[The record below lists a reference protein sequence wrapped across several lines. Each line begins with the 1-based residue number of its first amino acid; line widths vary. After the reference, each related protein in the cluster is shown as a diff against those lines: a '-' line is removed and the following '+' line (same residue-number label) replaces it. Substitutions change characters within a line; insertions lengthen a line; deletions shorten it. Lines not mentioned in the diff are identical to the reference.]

1 MQRTWIPLCAL
12 TSLLV
17 SGSECLAQ
25 SEYNTAF
32 FHGTGEQ
39 SFINLIDPDSG
50 IIPGTYSLDVYVNR
64 KLVEQRD
71 VEIVRDKPDSAL
83 HPCISADR
91 LRAWSVAL
99 PADDDEPCY
108 PLERRIAGASMN
120 VTMTEH
126 RLDIQVPQL
135 NMLTQPRGTV
145 PATRYDEGINAA
157 FVNYNLAANTIRS
170 YGQNSQ
176 YAYLYL
182 NNGINI
188 GAWRLRQMANL
199 TKRDGETGHWKNVSS
214 WAERALPSLRSRLLL
229 GQGSTGTT
237 LYDSIP
243 FRGVQL
249 ASEPMMRAD
258 SQSRYAPVV
267 RGVAESNARVEVRQ
281 NKYLIY
287 STNVPPGPFAF
298 DDIVPVSQSGDLFV
312 TIIETDGRK
321 TNLVIPYT
329 VLPGLVRK
337 GQWNY
342 EITAAK
348 YHDGAD
354 GYAPAFVESQ
364 LARGMSDTVTLSGGL
379 LSAEHY
385 RSAAMGVGKNMGHFG
400 AVSVD
405 LALSDTR
412 LARGDDE
419 QGGSA
424 RFLYA
429 KSFLDSRTDFQVAG
443 YRYSSSGY
451 YDFQESVQERR
462 RWDNGRYKTYY
473 WDDADQDN
481 PDWVAS
487 KPEIHYDSRYATKKA
502 RLDISMSQQIG
513 EISQL
518 YLTFSKQSYWQDAG
532 SDTTVQ
538 SGFTSRLG
546 NVTWSLYYQNT
557 RNHYIAHDSSINL
570 RLSLPLS
577 FGSHPATATTDL
589 HADRAGNVSSSAGLS
604 GSLLEDNRL
613 SYAMQVQQNDAEG
626 TAGDLSMGYKGG
638 AGNLWL
644 GYSRAEDVQQSSMN
658 LSGGILA
665 HAGGVTLSQPP
676 GSTFTLI
683 EAQDAQGVR
692 VENQAGVRIDAAGY
706 AVAPHAIP
714 YRNNTWSLNTLDF
727 PEGLDVP
734 VATQNNVPTRGAI
747 TRVTFETYRG
757 DSVLIHSKRPD
768 NSVPPVGAQ
777 AYSRGERNN
786 GIVGPDGDI
795 FVSGVLPGEAIA
807 IRWGEGDDE
816 QCRIQLPDE
825 ERREQDT
832 AGYREISAICR

>member
-1 MQRTWIPLCAL
+1 MQRAWIPLCAL

-17 SGSECLAQ
+17 TGSECAAQ
-25 SEYNTAF
+25 SEYNTSF
-32 FHGTGEQ
+32 FHGSGDR

-50 IIPGTYSLDVYVNR
+50 IIPGTYSLDIYVNQ
-64 KLVEQRD
+64 KLVDQRD
-71 VEIVRDKPDSAL
+71 VEIVRDNADKSL
-83 HPCISADR
+83 RPCISAEQ
-91 LRAWSVAL
+91 LRDWSVAI
-99 PADDDEPCY
+99 PPEDDERCY
-108 PLERRIAGASMN
+108 PLEKRMTGASMGF
-120 VTMTEH
+120 TMAEH

-135 NMLTQPRGTV
+135 SMHTQPRGAI
-145 PATRYDEGINAA
+145 PSTRYDDGINAA
-157 FVNYNLAANTIRS
+157 FVNYNLVANNVRS
-170 YGQNSQ
+170 SGQESQ

-188 GAWRLRQMANL
+188 GAWRFRHMANL
-199 TKRDGETGHWKNVSS
+199 TKRSGEESHWQNVSS
-214 WAERALPSLRSRLLL
+214 WAERALPSLKSRLLL
-229 GQGSTGTT
+229 GQASTGTV
-237 LYDSIP
+237 LFDSIP
-243 FRGVQL
+243 FRGAQL
-249 ASEPMMRAD
+249 ASEPLMRAE
-258 SQSRYAPVV
+258 SQSRYAPIV

-342 EITAAK
+342 DVAAGK
-348 YHDGAD
+348 YHDGAN
-354 GYAPAFVESQ
+354 GYAPGFAESQ
-364 LARGMSDTVTLSGGL
+364 LSYGISDTITLSGGL

-385 RSAAMGVGKNMGHFG
+385 QSAALGVGQNMGHFG

-412 LARGDDE
+412 LARGDAE

-473 WDDADQDN
+473 WDDTRLDD
-481 PDWVAS
+481 PEWVVS
-487 KPEIHYDSRYATKKA
+487 KPEVSYDASYATKKS

-513 EISQL
+513 EISQF
-518 YLTFSKQSYWQDAG
+518 YLTFSRQNYWKGAKT
-532 SDTTVQ
+532 DTSVQ
-538 SGFTSRLG
+538 SGLTSRLG

-557 RNHYIAHDSSINL
+557 RNHYASNDSSINL

-577 FGSHPATATTDL
+577 LGSHPATATTDL

-604 GSLLEDNRL
+604 GSMLEDNRL
-613 SYAMQVQQNDAEG
+613 SYAVQVEQNDSER
-626 TAGDLSMGYKGG
+626 TAGDMSMGYRGG

-644 GYSRAEDVQQSSMN
+644 GYSTAENMQQTSMN
-658 LSGGILA
+658 LSGGIVA
-665 HAGGVTLSQPP
+665 HRGGVTLSQPP
-676 GSTFTLI
+676 GTTFSLI
-683 EAQDAQGVR
+683 EAQNAEGVG
-692 VENQAGVRIDAAGY
+692 VMNQTGVRIDASGY
-706 AVAPHAIP
+706 AVAPNAIP
-714 YRNNTWSLNTLDF
+714 YRNNTWSLDTRDF
-727 PEGLDVP
+727 PGDLDVP
-734 VATQNNVPTRGAI
+734 LATQNNVPTRGAI
-747 TRVTFETYRG
+747 TRVTFETWRG
-757 DSVLIHSKRPD
+757 ESVLIHSRRPD

-777 AYSRGERNN
+777 AYSRGDRNN
-786 GIVGPDGDI
+786 GIVGTDGDI
-795 FVSGVLPGEAIA
+795 FVSGVTAGETIT
-807 IRWGEGDDE
+807 IRWGEGADE
-816 QCRIQLPDE
+816 QCRIQLPDGHPVD
-825 ERREQDT
+825 QAG
-832 AGYREISAICR
+832 AGYREIAAICR

>member
-1 MQRTWIPLCAL
+1 MQRAWIPLCAL

-17 SGSECLAQ
+17 SGTECAAQ
-25 SEYNTAF
+25 SEYNTSF
-32 FHGTGEQ
+32 FHGNGDQ

-50 IIPGTYSLDVYVNR
+50 IIPGTYSLDIYVNQ

-71 VEIVRDKPDSAL
+71 VEILQDKADNML
-83 HPCISADR
+83 HPCISAEQ
-91 LRAWSVAL
+91 LRAWSVAI
-99 PADDDEPCY
+99 PTDDKESCY
-108 PLERRIAGASMN
+108 PLEQRINGASIGF
-120 VTMTEH
+120 TMAEH

-135 NMLTQPRGTV
+135 SMLTQSRGAV
-145 PATRYDEGINAA
+145 SSTRYDDGINAA
-157 FVNYNLAANTIRS
+157 FVNYNLVASNNKSR
-170 YGQNSQ
+170 GQESQ

-188 GAWRLRQMANL
+188 GAWRLRHMANL
-199 TKRDGETGHWKNVSS
+199 TKRSGESSYWQNVSS
-214 WAERALPSLRSRLLL
+214 WAERAIPSLKSRLLL
-229 GQGSTGTT
+229 GQASTGTA
-237 LYDSIP
+237 LFDSIP

-249 ASEPMMRAD
+249 ASEPMMRAE

-298 DDIVPVSQSGDLFV
+298 DDVVPVSQSGDLYV
-312 TIIETDGRK
+312 TIIETDGRR
-321 TNLVIPYT
+321 TNMVIPYT
-329 VLPGLVRK
+329 VLPGLIRN

-342 EITAAK
+342 DIAAGK

-354 GYAPAFVESQ
+354 GYAPAFAESQ
-364 LARGMSDTVTLSGGL
+364 LSYGASDSITLSGGL

-385 RSAAMGVGKNMGHFG
+385 RSAALGVGKNMGHFG

-405 LALSDTR
+405 LSLSDTR
-412 LARGDDE
+412 LARGDAE

-429 KSFLDSRTDFQVAG
+429 KSFMDSRTDFQVAG

-473 WDDADQDN
+473 WDDTSMDDSE
-481 PDWVAS
+481 WVIS
-487 KPEIHYDSRYATKKA
+487 KPEVGYDTHYATKKA

-513 EISQL
+513 DTSQF
-518 YLTFSKQSYWQDAG
+518 YLTFSQQSYWKEAG
-532 SDTTVQ
+532 KDTTVQ

-546 NVTWSLYYQNT
+546 NVSWSLYYQNT
-557 RNHYIAHDSSINL
+557 RNYYFSNDSSVNL
-570 RLSLPLS
+570 RLSLPLN
-577 FGSHPATATTDL
+577 FGSHPATVTTDL

-604 GSLLEDNRL
+604 GSMLEDNRL
-613 SYAMQVQQNDAEG
+613 SYAMQVEQNDSER
-626 TAGDLSMGYKGG
+626 TAGDLSMGYRGG

-644 GYSRAEDVQQSSMN
+644 GYSTAENVQQTSMN
-658 LSGGILA
+658 LAGGIVA
-665 HAGGVTLSQPP
+665 HRGGVTLSQPP
-676 GSTFTLI
+676 GTTFTLI
-683 EAQDAQGVR
+683 EAQNAQGVG
-692 VENQAGVRIDAAGY
+692 VENQTGVRINDSGY
-706 AVAPHAIP
+706 AIAPNAIP
-714 YRNNTWSLNTLDF
+714 YRNNAWALNTRDF
-727 PEGLDVP
+727 PDDLDVP

-747 TRVTFETYRG
+747 TRVTFETWRG
-757 DSVLIHSKRPD
+757 DSVLIHSKLPD

-786 GIVGPDGDI
+786 GIVGTDGDI
-795 FVSGVLPGEAIA
+795 FVSGVTAGEEIT
-807 IRWGEGDDE
+807 IRWGAGADE
-816 QCRIQLPDE
+816 QCRIKLPDE
-825 ERREQDT
+825 HPDNQAK
-832 AGYREISAICR
+832 AGYHEINAICR